1 MIESVQ
7 TARLAVSLML
17 SCALAAGCVSSGT
30 VVLLP
35 EKDGHATAVVVK
47 EGDKELVLDQPYAA
61 AKVMPLR
68 PRAYRSSSQ
77 EVEAQFGAA
86 LAAQPIRASA
96 FTLYFVLGS
105 DELTDESKQDV
116 DRILA
121 EIARRPVPDVLVVGH
136 TDAVGNDQSN
146 DALGQQRADS
156 VRAALIGRGM
166 APENVRAISR
176 GKRALAIPTADGV
189 AEPRNR
195 RVEILVR

>member
-1 MIESVQ
+1 MTELAHA
-7 TARLAVSLML
+7 TRRAVSFVV
-17 SCALAAGCVSSGT
+17 SCALVAGCASSGT
-30 VVLLP
+30 IVLLP
-35 EKDGHATAVVVK
+35 EKDGHATSVVVK
-47 EGDKELVLDQPYAA
+47 EEDKELVLDQPYAA

-68 PRAYRSSSQ
+68 PRAYRSSPQ

-86 LAAQPIRASA
+86 LAAQPARAAA
-96 FTLYFVLGS
+96 FTLYFVQGS

-136 TDAVGNDQSN
+136 TDAVGNDASN

-156 VRAALIGRGM
+156 MRAALIGRGI

-176 GKRALAIPTADGV
+176 GKRALAVPTADGV

>member
-1 MIESVQ
+1 MTEFAHA
-7 TARLAVSLML
+7 ARRAVSFVL
-17 SCALAAGCVSSGT
+17 SCVVVAGCVSSGT
-30 VVLLP
+30 IVLLP
-35 EKDGHATAVVVK
+35 EKDGHATSVVVR
-47 EGDKELVLDQPYAA
+47 EEDKELVLDQPYAA

-68 PRAYRSSSQ
+68 PRAYRSSPQ

-86 LAAQPIRASA
+86 LAAQPARAAA
-96 FTLYFVLGS
+96 FTLYFIHGS

-121 EIARRPVPDVLVVGH
+121 EIAHRPVPDVLVVGH
-136 TDAVGNDQSN
+136 TDAVGSDSSN

-156 VRAALIGRGM
+156 VRAALIGRGI
-166 APENVRAISR
+166 APENIRAISR
-176 GKRALAIPTADGV
+176 GKRALAIPTPDGV

>member
-1 MIESVQ
+1 MSAFARA
-7 TARLAVSLML
+7 ARLAVSFTV
-17 SCALAAGCVSSGT
+17 SCALAAGCASSGT

-35 EKDGHATAVVVK
+35 EKDGRATAVVVR

-68 PRAYRSSSQ
+68 PSAYRARPQ
-77 EVEAQFGAA
+77 EVQAQFGVA
-86 LAAQPIRASA
+86 LAAQPARASA

-136 TDAVGNDQSN
+136 TDAVGTDQSN

-156 VRAALIGRGM
+156 MRAALIARGL
-166 APENVRAISR
+166 APANVRAISR
-176 GKRALAIPTADGV
+176 GKRAPAIPTADGV

>member
-1 MIESVQ
+1 M
-7 TARLAVSLML
+7 TGLARATRLALSLML
-17 SCALAAGCVSSGT
+17 SCALAAGCASSGT

-35 EKDGHATAVVVK
+35 DKDGRATAVVVK

-68 PRAYRSSSQ
+68 PRAYRASPQ
-77 EVEAQFGAA
+77 EVETQFGAA
-86 LAAQPIRASA
+86 LSAQPARATA
-96 FTLYFVLGS
+96 FILYFIQGS
-105 DELTDESKQDV
+105 DALTEESTQDV

-136 TDAVGNDQSN
+136 TDAVGSDQAN
-146 DALGQQRADS
+146 DALGQQRADTM
-156 VRAALIGRGM
+156 RAALIGRGI
-166 APENVRAISR
+166 ASENVRAISR